1 MKTQQSALTLEEI
14 ASRIEV
20 TTDTLRNWQRL
31 GVLKFPVSEEEID
44 SIKEELVARGKLS
57 SRANKLYKQKAKKGA
72 KRHWS
77 DYESSLDESFRGRE
91 GIYYTPQSIVEDMMM
106 TIPRHDIDRKIFLDP
121 CCGSGNFLVEALG
134 MGFSP
139 ENIYGFDTDPEAVAI
154 ARGRVPGAN
163 IICGDFLE
171 ACSDL
176 TMRLTIS
183 TPTPHGASGSTGF
196 RGGYIRSTM
205 LLPIRPTQQHF
216 LWLRHG
222 VFWLA
227 EGVWDFWS
235 KRRYSTLVPSRG
247 CASGWSRISIFVLLR
262 IMAAHSTP

>member
-176 TMRLTIS
+176 TMRFDYIYTNPPWGKRLDRVQRRLYTQHYA
-183 TPTPHGASGSTGF
+183 TPHSADTTALFMVAAWGVLA
-196 RGGYIRSTM
+196 RGGRM
-205 LLPIRPTQQHF
+205 GF
-216 LWLRHG
+216 LVQEA
-222 VFWLA
+222 VFNI
-227 EGVWDFWS
+227 G
-235 KRRYSTLVPSRG
+235 T